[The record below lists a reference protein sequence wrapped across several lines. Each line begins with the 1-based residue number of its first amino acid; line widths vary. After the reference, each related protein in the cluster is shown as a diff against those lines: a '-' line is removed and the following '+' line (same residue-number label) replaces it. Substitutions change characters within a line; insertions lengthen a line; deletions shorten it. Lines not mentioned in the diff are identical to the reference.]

1 MQVTISE
8 AARLLGISE
17 PTARRRV
24 RSGELPGTQMP
35 TPQGFVWMVELPD
48 DLPIDSSSPGEI
60 AALRELNAHLK
71 AQVEAQQS
79 ELEARRREVQELH
92 VLLQQAQTALPEPR
106 DCNAPQI
113 LDTRVS
119 EVMMT
124 KRRVTAW

>member
-24 RSGELPGTQMP
+24 RSGELPGTQMT

-48 DLPIDSSSPGEI
+48 DLPMDGSSSGEI
-60 AALRELNAHLK
+60 AALREMIAQLK
-71 AQVEAQQS
+71 TRVEAQEV

-92 VLLQQAQTALPEPR
+92 VLLQQFGTALPAAGDNR
-106 DCNAPQI
+106 SWWNK
-113 LDTRVS
+113 LWHRNG
-119 EVMMT
+119 
-124 KRRVTAW
+124 R

>member
-24 RSGELPGTQMP
+24 RSGELPGTQTP

-48 DLPIDSSSPGEI
+48 DLPLDSASSGGI
-60 AALRELNAHLK
+60 AALRELNAQLK
-71 AQVEAQQS
+71 AQVEAQGV

-92 VLLQQAQTALPEPR
+92 VLLQQFQIALPAAGDNR
-106 DCNAPQI
+106 SWWRKFWHRNV
-113 LDTRVS
+113 R
-119 EVMMT
+119 
-124 KRRVTAW
+124 

>member
-24 RSGELPGTQMP
+24 RSGDLPGTQTP

-48 DLPIDSSSPGEI
+48 DVLMDSSSSGEI
-60 AALRELNAHLK
+60 SALRELIAQLK
-71 AQVEAQQS
+71 TQVEAQGV

-92 VLLQQAQTALPEPR
+92 VLLQQAQAALP
-106 DCNAPQI
+106 APKEDRQ
-113 LDTRVS
+113 S
-119 EVMMT
+119 WW
-124 KRRVTAW
+124 RRLSQRQRP